1 MNDSLAVFTAH
12 RPRLFGIAYRMLGS
26 RLDAEDVLQDAYLRW
41 HQSPQSEVVSPQ
53 AWLVTTVTRLCIDRL
68 RSARAERE
76 RYPGPWLPEPLVA
89 DEGADPA
96 AAVEFAADLSLA
108 FLTVLERLA
117 PEERAAF
124 LLREVFDTDYAD
136 IARMLAKN
144 EPACRQ
150 LVSRARQR
158 VRLEQPRFRVDEQTH
173 RQLLDRFIEAA
184 RAGDHFQLQTL
195 FAADAVAISDGG
207 GKVVAAQRPLRGAD
221 RLATLYCAIFRNY
234 GDHVSFE
241 PVLVNGEPGV
251 LICNGGRIQTVVTIA
266 TDGRRIHAV
275 YAVRNP
281 DKLRGITLAA

>member
-1 MNDSLAVFTAH
+1 MDNTLAVFTAH

-41 HQSPQSEVVSPQ
+41 HQSPRAEVKSPQ

-124 LLREVFDTDYAD
+124 LLREVFDTDYPD
-136 IARMLAKN
+136 IARMLTKN

-150 LVSRARQR
+150 LVHRARQR
-158 VRLEQPRFRVDEQTH
+158 VRLEQPRFQVDEQTH

-184 RAGDHFQLQTL
+184 RAGDHVQLQAL
-195 FAADAVAISDGG
+195 FAADAVAVSDGG
-207 GKVVAAQRPLRGAD
+207 GKVVATQRPLHGAE

-234 GDHVSFE
+234 SDRVTFE

-251 LICNGGRIQTVVTIA
+251 LICKDGHIHTVVTIV

-281 DKLRGITLAA
+281 DKLRGITHAA